1 MNTNKMTPA
10 PWECSLDVVHSL
22 NNDEAGTIWRSSE
35 LGAEIGSTLIAVTS
49 KSPGYEE
56 GKSNATAIVT
66 AVNNT
71 YGAGINP
78 KAVADML
85 EALKEAKRMY
95 ESVQPAGGWQGVYES
110 IKSAINDAKI

>member
-1 MNTNKMTPA
+1 MEQNKMTNAKDWKIVESSRLSESKGYRINIQIDGPRIHLDFWVHGA
-10 PWECSLDVVHSL
+10 PVK
-22 NNDEAGTIWRSSE
+22 SE
-35 LGAEIGSTLIAVTS
+35 EVAKCYANSII
-49 KSPGYEE
+49 
-56 GKSNATAIVT
+56 T

>member
-1 MNTNKMTPA
+1 MNN
-10 PWECSLDVVHSL
+10 
-22 NNDEAGTIWRSSE
+22 RQ
-35 LGAEIGSTLIAVTS
+35 VT
-49 KSPGYEE
+49 KSPWRAFSSGSHWLITDDS
-56 GKSNATAIVT
+56 GDNDICQMSPTHQKIVQKANAEAIIT

-78 KAVADML
+78 EAVPDML
-85 EALKEAKRMY
+85 KALKEAKRMY